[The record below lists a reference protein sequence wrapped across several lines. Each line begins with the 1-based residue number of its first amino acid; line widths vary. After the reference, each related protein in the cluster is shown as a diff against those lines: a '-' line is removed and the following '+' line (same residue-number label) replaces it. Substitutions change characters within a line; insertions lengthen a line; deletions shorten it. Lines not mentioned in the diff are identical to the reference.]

1 MIKKVPPPQY
11 ISGFDIEELVIYIS
25 LWHKAISWLSKKILK
40 KVVFQMGRMHIK
52 KKRRPKIK
60 YGAHLLL
67 NDAPKLV

>member
-40 KVVFQMGRMHIK
+40 KVVFQMGSMHIK
-52 KKRRPKIK
+52 KKEAQNKIWS
-60 YGAHLLL
+60 
-67 NDAPKLV
+67 PSFIE